1 MSYIPVKRPKFSL
14 LDKVYVVELVKGLA
28 ITFKHLILSVLGKSR
43 GKKDFS
49 NGKGIGVCMQF
60 PEQRWDARL
69 PEYYRG
75 APTLVRGEDGRER
88 CVSCQLCEFICPA
101 RAIKVTPGA
110 VPADSAC
117 QKQEKAPAAFEI
129 DMLRCI
135 YCGMCQ
141 EVCPEQA
148 IFLSKEYLLT
158 YTDRSKF
165 EAVRDKETLYKL
177 GGTRKGLVNKWNQ
190 YK

>member
-1 MSYIPVKRPKFSL
+1 MSYVPIKRPKFSI
-14 LDKVYVVELVKGLA
+14 LDRIYVVELVKGLA
-28 ITFKHLILSVLGKSR
+28 ITFKHLVLSLLGRSR
-43 GKKDFS
+43 GRKHFNS
-49 NGKGIGVCMQF
+49 KGVGVCMPF
-60 PEQRWDARL
+60 PEQRWDAHL
-69 PEYYRG
+69 PSYYRG

-101 RAIKVTPGA
+101 RAIRVTPGE
-110 VPADSAC
+110 VPPGSGYD
-117 QKQEKAPAAFEI
+117 KQEKAPAAFEI

-141 EVCPEQA
+141 EACPEQA
-148 IFLSKEYLLT
+148 IFLSKEYLITL
-158 YTDRSKF
+158 TDRQD
-165 EAVRDKETLYKL
+165 AIRNKERLYQL

>member
-1 MSYIPVKRPKFSL
+1 MSYIKIKRPKFSI
-14 LDKVYVVELVKGLA
+14 LDKVYVVELVKGLC
-28 ITFKHLILSVLGKSR
+28 ITLKHLVLSLLGKTPA
-43 GKKDFS
+43 KKEF
-49 NGKGIGVCMQF
+49 NGKGVGACMPF
-60 PEQRWDARL
+60 PEQRWDDRL

-101 RAIKVTPGA
+101 RAITVTPGE
-110 VPADSAC
+110 VSPESGC
-117 QKQEKAPAAFEI
+117 QKQEKAPKEFEI

-148 IFLSKEYLLT
+148 IFLSKEYLIT
-158 YTDRSKF
+158 MTDRKN
-165 EAVRDKETLYKL
+165 AVRNKETLYRL

>member
-1 MSYIPVKRPKFSL
+1 MSYIPIKRPKFSL
-14 LDKVYVVELVKGLA
+14 LDKIYLVELVKGLG
-28 ITFKHLILSVLGKSR
+28 ITLRHLVLSVLGKSR
-43 GKKDFS
+43 GKQDF
-49 NGKGIGVCMQF
+49 NGKGIGVCMPF
-60 PEQRWDARL
+60 PDQRWDSRL

-110 VPADSAC
+110 VEEGSSCA
-117 QKQEKAPAAFEI
+117 KQEKAPAEFEI

-148 IFLSKEYLLT
+148 IFLSKEYLITL
-158 YTDRSKF
+158 TDRSQAIRNKQ
-165 EAVRDKETLYKL
+165 ELYRL

>member
-1 MSYIPVKRPKFSL
+1 MAYISVKRPKFSL
-14 LDKVYVVELVKGLA
+14 LDRLYVVELVKGLG
-28 ITFKHLILSVLGKSR
+28 ITFKHLALSLMGKSR
-43 GKKDFS
+43 GKGDFS
-49 NGKGIGVCMQF
+49 TKGVGVCMQF
-60 PEQRWDARL
+60 PEERWDDRL

-110 VPADSAC
+110 VDENSAC
-117 QKQEKAPAAFEI
+117 TKQEKAPAEFEI

-148 IFLSKEYLLT
+148 IFLSKEYLIT
-158 YTDRSKF
+158 PQDRKD
-165 EAVRDKETLYKL
+165 AVRNKETLYRL

>member
-1 MSYIPVKRPKFSL
+1 MSYIPIKRPKFSL
-14 LDKVYVVELVKGLA
+14 LDKIYVVELVKGLW
-28 ITFKHLILSVLGKSR
+28 ITLKHLALSVRGRSR
-43 GKKDFS
+43 NKKAF
-49 NGKGIGVCMQF
+49 NGKGVGVCMPF
-60 PEQRWDARL
+60 PEQRWDSHL

-101 RAIKVTPGA
+101 RAIRITPGP
-110 VPADSAC
+110 VSADASC
-117 QKQEKAPAAFEI
+117 QKQEKAPQEFEI

-148 IFLSKEYLLT
+148 IFLSKEYLITL
-158 YTDRSKF
+158 TDRSQ
-165 EAVRDKETLYKL
+165 AVRNKATLYKL
-177 GGTRKGLVNKWNQ
+177 GGTHKCLVNKWNQ